1 MTNPN
6 VAGKGTVRWVG
17 QDTRTGLP
25 QKRRQAVKACSI
37 CRKSKKR
44 CSHVPIPAGGSHD
57 DTSSLSI
64 TTPRASLERASTL
77 SPDATALPLTSPIHS
92 PARHASLDADAS
104 VAASQLLRIHEQGQ
118 AHVAG
123 PSTAMGEADAP
134 DKAAPFLGELNP
146 EGIFVEA
153 TLTNNAIIIS
163 PDKDVITSP
172 GIWIE
177 GTANSRSTSPRIVR
191 LQNTITSHAT
201 SSSEKSRKAGKGLT
215 VTADDLESF
224 VSLTQQFIVS
234 ERGALVRATDEAWE
248 AIKRIYL
255 HKVNPILPI
264 FDEAILGAPRSGSLI
279 RCLVEASVCLAVAA
293 DSEAE
298 PYLVLQKKQGSGSR
312 RGQRVSY
319 QEYSQAVVDFIQI
332 GVVELRTSE
341 PQEHVLDCVSILA
354 LTSFFWQPGPHAR
367 FSPMDLFGMLTSMVH
382 TYGIHLMGAAGA
394 RAPFRT
400 NDNKRPSR
408 LFRCLYAIDRLISAF
423 YARPVMFHNYDVLI
437 SLKPHEG
444 DTPSFKLFMSL
455 TTHLDQIIELY
466 RPRPTIQQSDIDF
479 PIFERLIMEAG
490 AQQEPDHILGTLEVL
505 YHAISILSVRMPRSK
520 FRSPYE
526 LDELLGCVSYSHLP
540 PNRANARRSLSAD
553 RIVETI
559 RDYKLS
565 PMPFVPYA
573 LALSLSV
580 QYRKW
585 RFSRTPMFRAR
596 AKTAFEKIVPI
607 LGELGKVWTS
617 ARITSSLGAEVIKQL
632 NKTYESAAG
641 RSGEQGEQMDLD
653 IPQELQTSAPATTVM
668 SPPTDL
674 PTPAASLTHQSPII
688 ADKGKDPAKA
698 RSPYAISTLL
708 DSSGPSTAVPQQQP
722 QPDQQTQSQPP
733 AASHP
738 NPPQEQSD
746 GDLPGSTGFSSM
758 LGGMQDD
765 GLLAGFDWTLA
776 NTLDPCYY
784 ASSYYW
790 APFQGGVVDEA
801 GTSAPLG
808 FHN

>member
-1 MTNPN
+1 MN
-6 VAGKGTVRWVG
+6 KSKETVRWVG
-17 QDTRTGLP
+17 QDNRTGLP
-25 QKRRQAVKACSI
+25 QKRKQVVRACSK

-44 CSHVPIPAGGSHD
+44 CAHVPMPVSPSYD
-57 DTSSLSI
+57 SSSLSTR
-64 TTPRASLERASTL
+64 TTTDVPRVPLRASTL
-77 SPDATALPLTSPIHS
+77 SPDAFSHNITTT
-92 PARHASLDADAS
+92 PARRRPSLDADAS

-118 AHVAG
+118 AHATDAG
-123 PSTAMGEADAP
+123 PGSGVPDAP
-134 DKAAPFLGELNP
+134 DKAAPFIGELNP

-153 TLTNNAIIIS
+153 TLSNNATIIS
-163 PDKDVITSP
+163 PDKDLITSP
-172 GIWIE
+172 GIWID
-177 GTANSRSTSPRIVR
+177 GSSSSRPTSPKLVR
-191 LQNTITSHAT
+191 LRNTITSHAT
-201 SSSEKSRKAGKGLT
+201 SSTGKVKNAGKALT

-224 VSLTQQFIVS
+224 SVLTQQFIVS

-255 HKVNPILPI
+255 DKIFPILPI
-264 FDEAILGAPRSGSLI
+264 FDESILSAPRTGSLI
-279 RCLVEASVCLAVAA
+279 RCLIEASVCLAVAA

-298 PYLVLQKKQGSGSR
+298 RRLLLHKEQADGTR
-312 RGQRVSY
+312 RGVLVSY

-332 GVVELRTSE
+332 GVVELRASE

-354 LTSFFWQPGPHAR
+354 LTSFFWQPGPQAH
-367 FSPMDLFGMLTSMVH
+367 FSPMDSFGMLASMVH
-382 TYGIHLMGAAGA
+382 TYGIHLMGAAEA

-400 NDNKRPSR
+400 NDSKRPNR
-408 LFRCLYAIDRLISAF
+408 LFRCLYAIDRLLSAF

-444 DTPSFKLFMSL
+444 DTPSFKLFMAL

-466 RPRPTIQQSDIDF
+466 RPRPTINQADIDF

-540 PNRANARRSLSAD
+540 PNQANARRSLSAD

-559 RDYKLS
+559 RDYELS

-573 LALSLSV
+573 LSLSLSV

-585 RFSRTPMFRAR
+585 RFSRTPMFRVR

-607 LGELGKVWTS
+607 LQGLGKVWTS
-617 ARITSSLGAEVIKQL
+617 AKVTSALGAQVIKQL
-632 NKTYESAAG
+632 SMSHEQSASQS
-641 RSGEQGEQMDLD
+641 REQSQQMDVD
-653 IPQELQTSAPATTVM
+653 MPIAATTPRQASHVPAASDM

-674 PTPAASLTHQSPII
+674 PTPATSTAYQSPHITE
-688 ADKGKDPAKA
+688 KGVNPAATRVSFDATKNTANTTA
-698 RSPYAISTLL
+698 RSN
-708 DSSGPSTAVPQQQP
+708 SGSREQAPQDPTQAQQL
-722 QPDQQTQSQPP
+722 QPP
-733 AASHP
+733 PTS
-738 NPPQEQSD
+738 NSMWPPEQMV
-746 GDLPGSTGFSSM
+746 PGLSGTTGFSSM
-758 LGGMQDD
+758 LGGIEND

-790 APFQGGVVDEA
+790 TPFQGEGGSFSD
-801 GTSAPLG
+801 
-808 FHN
+808 